1 MDRTQSMLA
10 QVLRTLLIVAVLLA
24 GRGAFLVEVQARTPT
39 PMEMEAIHVETQKA
53 FEEFLQLWQ
62 EERYFEMYEFG
73 RRQSKEL
80 LGLEEYATRMVEL
93 DWVPVQLAPEK
104 PPVVSFRFQTML
116 YVEATIVFRHKSM
129 VDLQFERSQAF
140 LLLKEDGKWRFDL
153 LQMIRSPF
161 YVPVASNP

>member
-1 MDRTQSMLA
+1 
-10 QVLRTLLIVAVLLA
+10 
-24 GRGAFLVEVQARTPT
+24 
-39 PMEMEAIHVETQKA
+39 
-53 FEEFLQLWQ
+53 
-62 EERYFEMYEFG
+62 
-73 RRQSKEL
+73 
-80 LGLEEYATRMVEL
+80 
-93 DWVPVQLAPEK
+93 
-104 PPVVSFRFQTML
+104 ML